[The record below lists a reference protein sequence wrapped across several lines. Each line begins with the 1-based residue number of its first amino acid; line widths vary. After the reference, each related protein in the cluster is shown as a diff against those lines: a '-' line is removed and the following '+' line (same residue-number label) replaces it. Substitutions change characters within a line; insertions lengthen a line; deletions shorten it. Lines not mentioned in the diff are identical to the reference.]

1 MLSYQE
7 PLSPREEEVYQQLL
21 TGKSIK
27 AIAETLFVAPSTIC
41 TYTMRIYQK
50 KQVNSRVEL
59 LSLKI
64 EELKKQHD

>member
-27 AIAETLFVAPSTIC
+27 EIAETLFVAPSTIRAH
-41 TYTMRIYQK
+41 TMRIYQK
-50 KQVNSRVEL
+50 KQVNSRLEL
-59 LSLKI
+59 LALRI
-64 EELKKQHD
+64 EELKKAA